1 MTDDANDPTAEKK
14 PAARGKVKRKM
25 PKKPAKEAR
34 GQSSIAFPYQD
45 MESAISVARAIYN
58 AGGVALSRD
67 QLAGQMN
74 LAVASGNFVLKVA
87 TARMFGVV
95 ATDGGKY
102 ALSPLGFEILDKD
115 ENRQKKARAEAFL
128 TVPLY
133 KRVYEEFR
141 GKQLPPR
148 PLGLENTFEKFGV
161 APKQKSTARLVFDK
175 SATQAGFFPNGPD
188 RLIEPIIG
196 PAASANRAAPAEE
209 IINDD
214 GPTGRVQVG
223 RTFLQSAPDDAAGRH
238 PFIQGLLD
246 TLPEPQTNW
255 TMEGRAKWLQAAAN
269 IFDLIYKG
277 TGEIRI
283 TAKSE
288 DHPEKKDA

>member
-1 MTDDANDPTAEKK
+1 MTDEANDSSPEK
-14 PAARGKVKRKM
+14 AGKTRAKIKRKV
-25 PKKPAKEAR
+25 PKRPAREAR
-34 GQSSIAFPYQD
+34 GQSSISFPYQD
-45 MESAISVARAIYN
+45 MESAIAVARAIYN

-67 QLAGQMN
+67 QLAGVMN

-95 ATDGGKY
+95 TVEGGKY

-128 TVPLY
+128 NVPLY
-133 KRVYEEFR
+133 KRVYDEFR

-175 SATQAGFFPNGPD
+175 SATSAGFFPNGPD

-196 PAASANRAAPAEE
+196 PSMSKTYGSIEE
-209 IINDD
+209 IIEDD
-214 GPTGRVQVG
+214 EGVSR
-223 RTFLQSAPDDAAGRH
+223 SNAPRSMQNTPPDNSGRH

-255 TMEGRAKWLQAAAN
+255 AMEGRAKWLQAAAN

-277 TGEIRI
+277 SGTIAISAKGENAD
-283 TAKSE
+283 TKE
-288 DHPEKKDA
+288 N